1 MLSNVLQNWPF
12 DDDRVV
18 GLFDTNEQMVTTTRL
33 NKKVF
38 GFVTF
43 EKGRHTA
50 KQVST

>member
-1 MLSNVLQNWPF
+1 MLSYVLQNWPF
-12 DDDRVV
+12 DDRGV

>member
-12 DDDRVV
+12 DDERVV
-18 GLFDTNEQMVTTTRL
+18 GLFDTNEQMVTRL
-33 NKKVF
+33 NGKLL
-38 GFVTF
+38 GYGTI